1 MKHVEYSQRPA
12 RYEVRDLPHGEKL
25 LLFRENIVPG
35 EATEGES
42 WSADEYALTVRGR
55 KNLEADLESHFGDYL
70 ERAKAA
76 EYAELA
82 AEIRAKRDALLAET
96 DYLFQSDYPIWD
108 DEREPWRVYRQALRN
123 VPEQAGF
130 PYEVVWPVKPER

>member
-25 LLFRENIVPG
+25 LLFRENIVLG
-35 EATEGES
+35 EAAKGES

-55 KNLEADLESHFGDYL
+55 KNLEADLENHFGDYL

-76 EYAELA
+76 EYSE
-82 AEIRAKRDALLAET
+82 KQKKET
-96 DYLFQSDYPIWD
+96 DK
-108 DEREPWRVYRQALRN
+108 REKAIFEELPDLVLDLDFRMTLVEEFGY
-123 VPEQAGF
+123 
-130 PYEVVWPVKPER
+130 